1 MWLRE
6 KRVML
11 IPIWHV
17 KDILEK
23 HGMYMAEETRRAL
36 TSIAE
41 IVERVSRIQVDGA
54 KSELNRLGVYIRAG
68 IPSDFTLLTWLQRQL
83 ERQGVDV
90 RTEYDQRRPFDP
102 PEKLRADLVVMHS
115 WLYEKY
121 KHECIP
127 AALMVFPVHTYYAP
141 LVWLRGS
148 CMKDTI
154 HIYGEESVTGQVFE
168 KIYRSYARGILSEN
182 GINLETVRVATGAE
196 VYREYG
202 KVLDMGLNPIV
213 QHVTPTNELTA
224 YIASLRCYLDLARSE
239 RRIPI
244 RVFIDVRLVTD
255 VICVSEDAWP
265 ALHAI
270 FAEQCRDGCELSLV
284 DVDAGRIEEY
294 IHIFSELEPVKSIA
308 RHASKILAERL
319 RTTSELRGEIRVKQF
334 RPVIVNRFD
343 GVDYMV
349 F

>member
-1 MWLRE
+1 
-6 KRVML
+6 
-11 IPIWHV
+11 
-17 KDILEK
+17 
-23 HGMYMAEETRRAL
+23 MAEETRRAL

-41 IVERVSRIQVDGA
+41 ITERVSRIQVNGA

-90 RTEYDQRRPFDP
+90 RTEYDQRSPFDP

-121 KHECIP
+121 KRECIP
-127 AALMVFPVHTYYAP
+127 VALIVFPVHTYHAP
-141 LVWLRGS
+141 LVWLRDS

-154 HIYGEESVTGQVFE
+154 HIYGEESVTGRVFE
-168 KIYRSYARGILSEN
+168 RIYTRYARNILSEN
-182 GINLETVRVATGAE
+182 GIDLETVSVASGAE
-196 VYREYG
+196 VYQEYG
-202 KVLDMGLNPIV
+202 QALDKGLNPIV

-308 RHASKILAERL
+308 RNASKILGEKL
-319 RTTSELRGEIRVKQF
+319 RRIPELKSGIRVERF
-334 RPVIVNRFD
+334 RPVIVNRL
-343 GVDYMV
+343 GEADYMV